1 MYNMSSKSTVETHS
15 IDRRSA
21 AWARARTQSTFSE
34 TELIKWLFSVS
45 PAAWYGLAAAV
56 PAVAAEYLYRALPG
70 TDGSFY
76 GWIRYAYLWVPLQLS
91 IGFFIYK
98 LVSVP
103 GQSLLDAFVVWAFS
117 TTAMRVF
124 ITVAVLG
131 DTVKG
136 GTWFALALLTMAKVA
151 QTFWGR

>member
-1 MYNMSSKSTVETHS
+1 MKS
-15 IDRRSA
+15 
-21 AWARARTQSTFSE
+21 
-34 TELIKWLFSVS
+34 LLNLLS
-45 PAAWYGLAAAV
+45 PAAYYGLAAAI
-56 PAVAAEYLYRALPG
+56 PAVLAEYLYRTLPG
-70 TDGSFY
+70 TDGSFA
-76 GWIRYAYLWVPLQLS
+76 GWLKYVYIWVPLQLA

-117 TTAMRVF
+117 TTVMRVLL
-124 ITVAVLG
+124 TVLVLG

>member
-1 MYNMSSKSTVETHS
+1 M
-15 IDRRSA
+15 RSLLNWFA
-21 AWARARTQSTFSE
+21 G
-34 TELIKWLFSVS
+34 VS
-45 PAAWYGLAAAV
+45 PATWYGLAAAV
-56 PAVAAEYLYRALPG
+56 PAVLAEYLYRALPG
-70 TDGSFY
+70 TDGSFM
-76 GWIRYAYLWVPLQLS
+76 GWLRYAYLWVPLQLS

-103 GQSLLDAFVVWAFS
+103 QQSLLDVFVVWAFS

-136 GTWFALALLTMAKVA
+136 GTWFALGLITMAKVA